1 MATASMGDE
10 DGSLRAKILENFTN
24 CSICLKD
31 FEDPTVL
38 PCLHTYCK
46 RCLAS
51 YIPEKTPGSIFL
63 CPLCQKETKLPK
75 DGVEGFPH
83 NYFIDSLQDTVLTP
97 TRKKKCGAC
106 AVEGEDIEAV
116 SKCLNCSEYLCGPCA
131 KSHIRF
137 KMLINHKVY
146 TFEQLR
152 SGEHHQEVQE
162 FQCVFCPEHKEEPI
176 RYFCLKCQIPI
187 CRDCKVLT
195 HDEHKCTSLDTA
207 IETVK
212 PKLASML
219 EKLDDKISIQENELT
234 ILQAVLRDHDT
245 NTSSVMKDI
254 SDHSRHLQQQ
264 IQQQEMKLLQEVQ
277 QVSEAHRKNI
287 TLYLENCEVTTSTMK
302 STSDLV
308 GSILSR
314 GTPAEILILQ
324 QQVGDRLQEL
334 LLPSGGGDIPQHLS
348 LQLQTNNDVDR
359 EVNKGTGLGKIQQD
373 RQAIQG
379 INSRGPLTVTQKAQI
394 KEKPH
399 LVSQFDSNCSR
410 PYSLTTPA
418 KPQQGYLVV
427 DYYNNK
433 VCRFNLDGQ
442 LIVEQFKA
450 GNRSLGSPFGVAV
463 LPDGTIVVSEYNNNK
478 LIFMSQDLTLTKEI
492 DMKRPVDLHSTN
504 FNTILVAQPDLT
516 QISIVNTHG
525 VTVDTI
531 KHSSFQW
538 PWCVTVLNNGNIVVS
553 DMNAKAVFIL
563 SPTGSLLHTYTGSG
577 QNKLCCPCG
586 VCVDQYD
593 NIMVAD
599 HSTNKIHIISIDGK
613 FVQFLATE
621 DDGLQVPFGLT
632 INHDGD
638 IAVSQDEG
646 EIKVFRYMDSE

>member
-1 MATASMGDE
+1 MATASIGDE
-10 DGSLRAKILENFTN
+10 DESLRAKIRENFTN

-31 FEDPTVL
+31 FEDPKVL

-51 YIPEKTPGSIFL
+51 YIPDNTPGSTFL
-63 CPLCQKETKLPK
+63 CPLCQKETNLPK
-75 DGVEGFPH
+75 DGVDGFLH

-106 AVEGEDIEAV
+106 AANGEDVEAV
-116 SKCLNCSEYLCGPCA
+116 SKCLNCSEYLCNPCA
-131 KSHIRF
+131 KYHIRF
-137 KMLINHKVY
+137 KMSSNHKVY

-152 SGEHHQEVQE
+152 SGEHHQELQE
-162 FQCVFCPEHKEEPI
+162 FQSVFCPVHKEEPI
-176 RYFCLKCQIPI
+176 RYFCLKCQMPI

-219 EKLDDKISIQENELT
+219 EKLDDKISIQENDLT

-245 NTSSVMKDI
+245 NTSCVMKDI

-264 IQQQEMKLLQEVQ
+264 IQQQEKKLLQEVQ
-277 QVSEAHRKNI
+277 EVSEAHKKNI
-287 TLYLENCEVTTSTMK
+287 TLYLESCKVTSSSMK

-359 EVNKGTGLGKIQQD
+359 EVNKGKGLGTIQENRQD
-373 RQAIQG
+373 IQG
-379 INSRGPLTVTQKAQI
+379 INSRGTLIVTRKAQI
-394 KEKPH
+394 KDNPH
-399 LVSQFDSNCSR
+399 LVSQFNSNCSN
-410 PYSLTTPA
+410 PSSLVTCT

-427 DYYNNK
+427 DYDNNK
-433 VCRFNLDGQ
+433 VCRFSLDGQ
-442 LIVEQFKA
+442 LLVQLSKA
-450 GNRSLGSPFGVAV
+450 GSRSLGNPFGVAV
-463 LPDGTIVVSEYNNNK
+463 LPDGTIVVSECGRNK
-478 LIFMSQDLTLTKEI
+478 LIFMSQDFNLTKEV
-492 DMKRPVDLHSTN
+492 DMKGPDGLYVTDS
-504 FNTILVAQPDLT
+504 NTILVAQPNLK
-516 QISIVNTHG
+516 QVSIVNIHG
-525 VTVDTI
+525 AIVGTI

-538 PWCVTVLNNGNIVVS
+538 PWYVTVLNNGNIVVS

-563 SPTGSLLHTYTGSG
+563 SPTGSLLHIYTGSR
-577 QNKLCCPCG
+577 QNQLCKPRG

-593 NIMVAD
+593 NIIIAD
-599 HSTNKIHIISIDGK
+599 YNTNKIHIISIDGE
-613 FVQFLATE
+613 FVQLLATGN
-621 DDGLQVPFGLT
+621 DGLQKPLGLT

-638 IAVSQDEG
+638 LTVSQHG
-646 EIKVFRYMDSE
+646 GMVKVFRYMGSD